1 MVMVLLF
8 IALAVALGGLVTE
21 TFAPVKNHGQDDES
35 ELPRGWF

>member
-1 MVMVLLF
+1 MTIVLLF

-21 TFAPVKNHGQDDES
+21 TFAPVKSRDRDDEF